1 LLNKWPLER
10 YIGVR
15 NLRALGKGELTLL
28 RRLVIEPS
36 MRQVELAKAL
46 DVTRSAVN
54 QIWKKL
60 EQDCGLRIRS
70 IFDYGKLGLR
80 FVFGWAKDQES
91 STNLPK
97 FKRWLSSNLLTNFL
111 GESVLSSMMDKR
123 LYFEALL
130 PMDRRGSNYLDQL
143 ARFQKRPYDL
153 SIAFGSAENVS
164 NHMNLGLFDG
174 RGWEVIDG
182 FRFGA
187 IIDSAR
193 GYADILPDIQLSSQ
207 TDPITGTTEN
217 LIVASSI
224 EEDYH
229 VTSMDLES
237 RYHKLNLS
245 SPSERT
251 LRRRI
256 ASMRRSHAI
265 PYVSIQNIGLTQRI
279 IVTLDE
285 RRGVSSLSRLLQ
297 AQATTLPQARVMS
310 SESLTAMILDFPE
323 SASWFAISKALS
335 ELASDTTE
343 MCTFI
348 AEHTPIWKGLS
359 SLIPSS
365 QPRKSK

>member
-1 LLNKWPLER
+1 
-10 YIGVR
+10 
-15 NLRALGKGELTLL
+15 
-28 RRLVIEPS
+28 

-60 EQDCGLRIRS
+60 EQDCSLRIRS
-70 IFDYGKLGLR
+70 TFDYGKLGLR
-80 FVFGWAKDQES
+80 FAFGWAKDEEG

-97 FKRWLSSNLLTNFL
+97 FKSWLSSNPLTIFL
-111 GESVLSSMMDKR
+111 AESVLSSMMDKR
-123 LYFEALL
+123 IYFEALL
-130 PMDRRGSNYLDQL
+130 PIDRRGSNFFNQL

-153 SIAFGSAENVS
+153 SIVFGSAENVS

-193 GYADILPDIQLSSQ
+193 GYADILPDIQLSGQ
-207 TDPITGTTEN
+207 TDPVAATIEN
-217 LIVASSI
+217 LLVASSI

-229 VTSMDLES
+229 ITSMDLES
-237 RYHKLNLS
+237 RYHELDLS

-256 ASMRRSHAI
+256 VSMRKSHAI

-285 RRGVSSLSRLLQ
+285 RGGASSLSRLLQ
-297 AQATTLPQARVMS
+297 AQATTLPKARVMS
-310 SESLTAMILDFPE
+310 SESLTSMILDFPE
-323 SASWFAISKALS
+323 SASWFAISKAFS
-335 ELASDTTE
+335 ELAGDTTE

-348 AEHTPIWKGLS
+348 AEHTSLWKGLS
-359 SLIPSS
+359 SLMPSTS
-365 QPRKSK
+365 AQITMKQ

>member
-1 LLNKWPLER
+1 
-10 YIGVR
+10 
-15 NLRALGKGELTLL
+15 
-28 RRLVIEPS
+28 
-36 MRQVELAKAL
+36 MRQVELAEAL

-60 EQDCGLRIRS
+60 EQDCNLRIRS
-70 IFDYGKLGLR
+70 TFDYGKLGLR
-80 FVFGWAKDQES
+80 FTFGWAKDEEG

-97 FKRWLSSNLLTNFL
+97 FKRWLSSNPLTIFL
-111 GESVLSSMMDKR
+111 AESVLSSMMDKR

-130 PMDRRGSNYLDQL
+130 PIDKRGSNFLNQL
-143 ARFQKRPYDL
+143 TRFQKRPYDL
-153 SIAFGSAENVS
+153 SIVFGSAENVS

-207 TDPITGTTEN
+207 TNPVAATIEN
-217 LIVASSI
+217 LLVASSI

-229 VTSMDLES
+229 VTSLGLES
-237 RYHKLNLS
+237 RYHELDLS

-251 LRRRI
+251 LRRKI
-256 ASMRRSHAI
+256 TSMRKNHAI

-279 IVTLDE
+279 IVTRDE
-285 RRGVSSLSRLLQ
+285 RRGASSLSRLLQ
-297 AQATTLPQARVMS
+297 AQATTLPQARAMS

-323 SASWFAISKALS
+323 SASWFTISKAFS
-335 ELASDTTE
+335 ELAGDTRE

-348 AEHTPIWKGLS
+348 AEHNPLWKGLS
-359 SLIPSS
+359 SLMPSS
-365 QPRKSK
+365 HPRKSR

>member
-1 LLNKWPLER
+1 
-10 YIGVR
+10 
-15 NLRALGKGELTLL
+15 
-28 RRLVIEPS
+28 
-36 MRQVELAKAL
+36 MRQVELAEAL

-60 EQDCGLRIRS
+60 EQDCSLRIRS
-70 IFDYGKLGLR
+70 TFDYGKLGLR
-80 FVFGWAKDQES
+80 FTFGWAKDEES

-97 FKRWLSSNLLTNFL
+97 FKRWLSSNPLTIFL
-111 GESVLSSMMDKR
+111 AESVLSSMMDKR

-130 PMDRRGSNYLDQL
+130 PIDRRGSNFLNQL
-143 ARFQKRPYDL
+143 ARFQKRPYEL
-153 SIAFGSAENVS
+153 SIVFGSAENVS

-193 GYADILPDIQLSSQ
+193 GYADILPDIQLSGQ
-207 TDPITGTTEN
+207 TNPVAATIEN
-217 LIVASSI
+217 LLVASSI

-237 RYHKLNLS
+237 RYHELDLS

-251 LRRRI
+251 LRRKI
-256 ASMRRSHAI
+256 ASMRKNHAI

-285 RRGVSSLSRLLQ
+285 RGGASSLSRLLQ

-323 SASWFAISKALS
+323 SASWLAISKAFS
-335 ELASDTTE
+335 ELAGDTTE

-348 AEHTPIWKGLS
+348 AEHTPLWKGLS
-359 SLIPSS
+359 SLMPSS
-365 QPRKSK
+365 HPRISQCPRRWED